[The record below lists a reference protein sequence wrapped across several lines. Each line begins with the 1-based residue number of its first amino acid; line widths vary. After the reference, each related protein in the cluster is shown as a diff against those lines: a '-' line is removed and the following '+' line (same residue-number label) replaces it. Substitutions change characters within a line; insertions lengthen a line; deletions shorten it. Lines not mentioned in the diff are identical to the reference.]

1 MMSYKRMCDS
11 PVDALIDMSVWR
23 ERALVNVDATR
34 RQVLAPA
41 GSHPSQ
47 IRYLATSVLFLI
59 AYLAINVITNSRQFR
74 ESGITLW
81 SPDNGL
87 SLLLLIESTF
97 FAPIVLLGAILSDVL
112 INNVGHSFYV
122 VVASELALTWSY
134 LFIAIVLRDVFHFDT
149 RATTY
154 RNMIAVLAVVPVS
167 AAVTGTLYCI
177 ILYFMGAI
185 PLSQVYA
192 AASDF
197 WIGDTVG
204 MIVVLPAATA
214 IHDIVSNKRWR
225 IWLQGKHLVPILLVG
240 LCIWT
245 FIVISAGEPK
255 DRYLFDLLFLPI
267 LWVGIN
273 YGYTAVAVTLLVTQ
287 LTLIGALT
295 HFQVNDRDF
304 FIFQTLMVIL
314 ATTGQLLGAIVTER
328 GRATRLLREQQSEL
342 ARVSSHATTA
352 AMAVT
357 FAHEISQPLSSLSTY
372 VHSARRMLDS
382 GQSTASVT
390 NVLAK
395 AEAEAQ
401 KTRRIIERIRDFV
414 SSGKLEL
421 EPTDIGQIAQKI
433 GSLNQDEARARGV
446 ALAVEASSALPPVIA
461 DRIAIEQALNNL
473 VINAIDAASERGGAR
488 GRVVVTISRDG
499 EKAILTVDD
508 NGTGVAP
515 EIADHLFEVFETTKP
530 KGMGLGLSL
539 TQEIARR
546 HAGRVGWRPM
556 RPQGTSFFIEL
567 PIHGPQTDSGQAPGA
582 YR

>member
-1 MMSYKRMCDS
+1 MK
-11 PVDALIDMSVWR
+11 
-23 ERALVNVDATR
+23 
-34 RQVLAPA
+34 
-41 GSHPSQ
+41 
-47 IRYLATSVLFLI
+47 
-59 AYLAINVITNSRQFR
+59 
-74 ESGITLW
+74 SGIALW

-97 FAPIVLLGAILSDVL
+97 FAPIVLLGAILSDTL

-122 VVASELALTWSY
+122 VVASELALTWGY

-154 RNMIAVLAVVPVS
+154 KNMIAVLAVVPIS
-167 AAVTGTLYCI
+167 AAVTGTLYCSV
-177 ILYFMGAI
+177 LYFMGAI
-185 PLSQVYA
+185 PFSQLYA

-214 IHDIVSNKRWR
+214 IHDIISNKRWR
-225 IWLQGKHLVPILLVG
+225 IWFQGKHLAPILLVG

-245 FIVISAGEPK
+245 FVVISADDPR
-255 DRYLFDLLFLPI
+255 DRYLFNLLFLPI

-273 YGYTAVAVTLLVTQ
+273 YGYTAVAMTLLVTQ

-295 HFQVNDRDF
+295 HVQVSDRDF

-328 GRATRLLREQQSEL
+328 ERATRLLREQRSEL
-342 ARVSSHATTA
+342 ARVSTHATTA

-401 KTRRIIERIRDFV
+401 KTRRIIEQIRDFV

-446 ALAVEASSALPPVIA
+446 ALAVEASAALPHVIA

-473 VINAIDAASERGGAR
+473 VTNAIDAASECGEAR
-488 GRVVVTISRDG
+488 GRVVVRISRDG
-499 EKAILTVDD
+499 EKAILRVDD

-546 HAGRVGWRPM
+546 HAGRVGWRPL

-567 PIHGPQTDSGQAPGA
+567 PIHGPKTESGPAPGA

>member
-1 MMSYKRMCDS
+1 MCDS

-134 LFIAIVLRDVFHFDT
+134 LFIAIVLRDVFRFDT

-433 GSLNQDEARARGV
+433 GSLNQDEARVRGV

-546 HAGRVGWRPM
+546 HAGRVGWRPL

-567 PIHGPQTDSGQAPGA
+567 PIHGPETDSGQAPGA